1 MLVGVVLVVLL
12 HAVRV
17 VGGVVGGVTCSCKKV
32 SRSRQAL
39 NCNFIWDLI
48 LGVFPLDARHLGRDP
63 SPLEEQG
70 LGRDPSPL
78 EMRGLG
84 LPISQFREPVA
95 LKRARITAPLGFL
108 DRDSSMSDE
117 PSLSPESFDF
127 SSCRLAI
134 GSRPFLTGIPCG
146 DATRAGSTTPKSGTE
161 NAAPAERCVEG
172 CLLRRWRPP
181 PASAHIA
188 IQKNNGQADQ
198 RQLCSVNAHGTENG
212 VSRHFIAEQ
221 Q

>member
-1 MLVGVVLVVLL
+1 M
-12 HAVRV
+12 
-17 VGGVVGGVTCSCKKV
+17 
-32 SRSRQAL
+32 
-39 NCNFIWDLI
+39 
-48 LGVFPLDARHLGRDP
+48 
-63 SPLEEQG
+63 
-70 LGRDPSPL
+70 
-78 EMRGLG
+78 
-84 LPISQFREPVA
+84 
-95 LKRARITAPLGFL
+95 KRARITAPLGFL

-212 VSRHFIAEQ
+212 VSRHFNAEQ
-221 Q
+221 WHGLAMPTPAEARRRAQPAWAKSSGIGRERGSAAVDQLIIIIIRIGFEFGHFVV